1 LAQSGNFLNKKAM
14 AQALRSR
21 IDEWDLM
28 KTENF
33 CKAKQISIR
42 QISNTPPPQKRK
54 NPIQSK

>member
-42 QISNTPPPQKRK
+42 QISNPPPPQKRK